1 MGGQQAGCIGLL
13 SLLAVDCDI
22 ISTVAYDNN
31 VKMLAE
37 ELKIPTFPSIH
48 EKQFLDSVKE
58 ADLLFSVHGRQI
70 VPKKILDIPS
80 LGCVNVHPCL
90 YKYKGANP
98 IQRMLDDNNSKASI
112 GIHYMVEDIDAGELI
127 IEEFI
132 DTMGR
137 TVLEVYN
144 ELYPY
149 YAKTIIKEWLFQ
161 LLEDR
166 VVIKSPK
173 SYNSQIGVP
182 LSVWQMEESNNMAI
196 FEGGISKPDEME
208 KLQSI
213 IRPNIGILTNI
224 GEAHNENFISTN
236 QKIGEKLKL
245 FTKVDTLIYCLDHS
259 TIQEVLIRSAI
270 LETVK
275 SFTWS
280 RKLPADLQITSVL
293 KTKLKSTTITG
304 IYQEEEISIEIP
316 FVDEASLE
324 NSIHCWAALLHMG
337 MDMDFIAEGMK
348 MLQPIAMRLEMKAGI
363 NHCTVINDSY
373 NSDINSLSIAIDFL
387 NQQSQHKKR
396 TIVLSDILQS
406 GKDAEELYSDI
417 AGILKQKNIGRII
430 GIGPAISRQADLFEM
445 EKTFYSSTEEFMR
458 KFSFTSISNETILL
472 KGARIFEFEQ
482 ISKALQQKSHETVME
497 INLNAMVNNL
507 NYFRSKISPLTRIMV
522 MVKAFSY
529 GSGGY
534 EIANLLQFHRVD
546 YLTVAYADE
555 GVELRK
561 AGIILPI
568 MVMNPEEH
576 SFDAMIQHNLEPE
589 IYNFR
594 ILDVLEKAIRKNILP
609 RNKPVKIHIKLETG
623 MHRLGFESAE
633 LEKLSDRIRNNR
645 RLYVQSVF
653 SHLVA
658 SGEPESDEFTRG
670 QIEKFKEMCDNF
682 CGTIHHTVL
691 RHMTNSAGIT
701 RFPEAHFDMVRL
713 GVSLYGV
720 ASNSEDEGGL
730 ENVSTLKSTIS
741 QIKKVKAG
749 ERIGYGNMII
759 GNDITQY
766 DVNKYRASI
775 DGGLYRITIQE
786 RHKIRKSLK
795 SGEIDSKVL
804 VQNIWLDP
812 DNFRIRKIDIKE
824 LGDDSKK
831 LTVVY
836 DKFIQVDGQLFPSK
850 IHINIVSQK
859 AIKININFIKMEL
872 NETLRFPFKVPRKYE
887 TMF

>member
-1 MGGQQAGCIGLL
+1 MFKVSDIVEITKGELL
-13 SLLAVDCDI
+13 RKSSANPEITDILVDSRRLISPENCVFVTLLGRNNNGHDYIPELYEKGIRTFI
-22 ISTVAYDNN
+22 ISVYNTKFDNYKDASFIK
-31 VKMLAE
+31 VKNTLIALQALAAA
-37 ELKIPTFPSIH
+37 H
-48 EKQFLDSVKE
+48 
-58 ADLLFSVHGRQI
+58 R
-70 VPKKILDIPS
+70 KKFDIP
-80 LGCVNVHPCL
+80 
-90 YKYKGANP
+90 
-98 IQRMLDDNNSKASI
+98 II
-112 GIHYMVEDIDAGELI
+112 GITGSN
-127 IEEFI
+127 
-132 DTMGR
+132 G
-137 TVLEVYN
+137 
-144 ELYPY
+144 
-149 YAKTIIKEWLFQ
+149 KTIIKEWLFQ
-161 LLEDR
+161 LLQKKYKIVR
-166 VVIKSPK
+166 SPK
-173 SYNSQIGVP
+173 SYNSQVGVP
-182 LSVWQMEESNNMAI
+182 LSVWQMEASNDLAI
-196 FEGGISKPDEME
+196 FEAGISRPDEMD
-208 KLQSI
+208 KLQAI
-213 IRPNIGILTNI
+213 IRPGVGIFTNI
-224 GEAHNENFISTN
+224 GDAHNENFISIM
-236 QKIGEKLKL
+236 QKVGEKLKL
-245 FTKVDTLIYCLDHS
+245 FTKVDTLIYCSDHAA
-259 TIQEVLIRSAI
+259 IQEVLIRSQM
-270 LETVK
+270 LETIQA
-275 SFTWS
+275 FTWS
-280 RKLPADLQITSVL
+280 RKQPADLQITSVL
-293 KTKLKSTTITG
+293 RTKLESTTITG

-324 NSIHCWAALLHMG
+324 NAIHCWAALLHMG
-337 MDMDFIAEGMK
+337 MDMDLIAEGMK

-430 GIGPAISRQADLFEM
+430 GIGPAISRQADFFEM

-507 NYFRSKISPLTRIMV
+507 NYFRSKISPLTRIMA

-623 MHRLGFESAE
+623 MHRLGFEATE
-633 LEKLSDRIRNNR
+633 LERLSDRIRNNR

-759 GNDITQY
+759 GNDMDIAVVPVGYADGLDRKLGNGTGHLIIGGQ
-766 DVNKYRASI
+766 KASI
-775 DGGLYRITIQE
+775 VGSICMDMCMVDIT
-786 RHKIRKSLK
+786 
-795 SGEIDSKVL
+795 EIKAREGDTV
-804 VQNIWLDP
+804 II
-812 DNFRIRKIDIKE
+812 F
-824 LGDDSKK
+824 GDDRPISELAADLKTIPYEVMTSISGRVK
-831 LTVVY
+831 RVY
-836 DKFIQVDGQLFPSK
+836 FQ
-850 IHINIVSQK
+850 
-859 AIKININFIKMEL
+859 E
-872 NETLRFPFKVPRKYE
+872 
-887 TMF
+887 